1 MKKRILSLFLTVLLI
16 MSVMTFTALA
26 EDLMV
31 SLDDLDGYTYTITDV
46 YGTSIFGDNINFG
59 TEQMVISTD
68 SVITLNF
75 PADFIDVWD
84 GDNEE
89 SVFMPDFFGQEEWID
104 TGAVSVKGDIKV
116 RKDVSNYEVD
126 RLEKGDLDVEFYG
139 SGTTLKF
146 NQTGNYFIT
155 VGVGFNDADERIAF
169 MQKYGHLGDKSGH
182 YIFDIV
188 VRVEMGENPIG
199 FDDDLNFYE
208 EYQEPTYSSED
219 AYNKN
224 LISIDGIKDIY
235 HRSQYFVGQENY
247 IAYCTSPVTIT
258 AQCALDDFS
267 VYPMYYISEQQLWDE
282 KLPLFPDGKKAQDY
296 DWYERHQEVYATEP
310 DIDLA
315 EYVYAQKGEKYT
327 LTKPGYYNVRG
338 TIYGEDGNY
347 ENDIHTDIV
356 IKITDLNAVY
366 APSKVLV
373 DGEEYKFEAYNI
385 EGNNYFKLR
394 DIAMLL
400 NKNNAEAQF
409 ANVTW
414 DDVNKVV
421 NVIPHQ
427 KYVPVGGE
435 FAEGDGTSK
444 LAQYG
449 ASELYLDGFPI
460 GVRAYL
466 INGNNYFKL
475 RDLAEIFMFD
485 VDWDAAANSVIID
498 TLSALNR

>member
-1 MKKRILSLFLTVLLI
+1 MNS
-16 MSVMTFTALA
+16 
-26 EDLMV
+26 
-31 SLDDLDGYTYTITDV
+31 DGYTYTVTGANGTCYWGDDAELGVEQLLIT
-46 YGTSIFGDNINFG
+46 
-59 TEQMVISTD
+59 TD
-68 SVITLNF
+68 SVVTLNF

-84 GDNEE
+84 SDNEV
-89 SVFMPDFFGQEEWID
+89 SVFMPDFFGQEEWLITD
-104 TGAVSVKGDIKV
+104 TVVVNGDVKV

-126 RLEKGDLDVEFYG
+126 LLEKGNLDVEFFG
-139 SGTTLKF
+139 SGATIKF
-146 NQTGNYFIT
+146 NQPGNYYIM
-155 VGVGFNDADERIAF
+155 GSVGFNDADERIAF
-169 MQKYGHLGDKSGH
+169 MEKYAHLGDETGH
-182 YIFDIV
+182 YVFDIA
-188 VRVEMGENPIG
+188 VRVNMGENSIEYG
-199 FDDDLNFYE
+199 DDLNYYE
-208 EYQEPTYSSED
+208 EYQEPVYSSED

-235 HRSQYFVGQENY
+235 HISQYSVGQENY

-267 VYPMYYISEQQLWDE
+267 VYPMYYANEGQLLDE

-310 DIDLA
+310 DIDLV

-327 LTKPGYYNVRG
+327 LTKPGYYHANG
-338 TIYGEDGNY
+338 TIYDEAGNY
-347 ENDIHTDIV
+347 ENDIYTDIV
-356 IKITDLNAVY
+356 IKITDFNAVY

-435 FAEGDGTSK
+435 FAEGDGASK

-449 ASELYLDGFPI
+449 ASELYIDGYPI

-475 RDLAEIFMFD
+475 RDLAEIFLFD
-485 VDWDAAANSVIID
+485 VDWDAASNSVIID
-498 TLSALNR
+498 TLSALNQ

>member
-1 MKKRILSLFLTVLLI
+1 MKKQILSLFLTVLLI
-16 MSVMTFTALA
+16 MSAMTFSALA
-26 EDLMV
+26 EDLTE
-31 SLDDLDGYTYTITDV
+31 SLYGLDGYTYTITGV
-46 YGTSIFGDNINFG
+46 EGTTSYEDAIPLKL
-59 TEQMVISTD
+59 ISTD
-68 SVITLNF
+68 SVITFNF
-75 PADFIDVWD
+75 PVDFMDVWEFD
-84 GDNEE
+84 TQET
-89 SVFMPDFFGQEEWID
+89 VFTPNFFGQDEWIN
-104 TGAVSVKGDIKV
+104 TGAVSVNGDIKV
-116 RKDVSNYEVD
+116 RKDVPGEQAYL
-126 RLEKGDLDVEFYG
+126 LEKGEFDVEFFG
-139 SGTTLKF
+139 SGTSLKF
-146 NQTGNYFIT
+146 NRPGNFIIT
-155 VGVGFNDADERIAF
+155 VYVGFNNADERIAF
-169 MQKYGHLGDKSGH
+169 MQKYGDFGGKSGH
-182 YIFDIV
+182 YGFSIEV
-188 VRVEMGENPIG
+188 GVETGENPIEYG
-199 FDDDLNFYE
+199 DNLNFE
-208 EYQEPTYSSED
+208 DEYQEPVYSSED

-235 HRSQYFVGQENY
+235 HISQYSVGQEDY

-267 VYPMYYISEQQLWDE
+267 VYPMYYINEYQLWDE

-296 DWYERHQEVYATEP
+296 DWYESHQEIYASEP

-327 LTKPGYYNVRG
+327 LSKPGYYHVSG
-338 TIYGEDGNY
+338 TIYDTVGNY
-347 ENDIHTDIV
+347 ENDIRTDIV

-400 NKNNAEAQF
+400 NKNNAQQQF
-409 ANVTW
+409 VNVTW
-414 DDVNKVV
+414 DDINKVV
-421 NVIPHQ
+421 NVIPCE

-449 ASELYLDGFPI
+449 ASELYISGYPI

-475 RDLAEIFMFD
+475 RDLAEIFAFD
-485 VDWDAAANSVIID
+485 VDWDAASNSIIVD
-498 TLSALNR
+498 TLSVLNQ